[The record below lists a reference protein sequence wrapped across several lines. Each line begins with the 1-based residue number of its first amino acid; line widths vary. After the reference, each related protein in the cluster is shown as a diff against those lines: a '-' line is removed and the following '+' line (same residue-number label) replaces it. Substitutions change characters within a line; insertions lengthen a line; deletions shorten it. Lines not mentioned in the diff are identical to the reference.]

1 MIAKLWRGEVP
12 LARVFWE
19 FMIGWATLL
28 NLISTGLALAAF
40 LRGAP
45 AWIGLLINFIPIP
58 LNAFLLIA
66 VWRAAAREQNSGLA
80 SFARIASV
88 LWFAV
93 MIVF

>member
-19 FMIGWATLL
+19 LMIGWATLL

-40 LRGAP
+40 LRGAS
-45 AWIGLLINFIPIP
+45 AWLGLLINFCPIP

-66 VWRAAAREQNSGLA
+66 VWRAAAREQSSGLA
-80 SFARIASV
+80 NFARIASV